1 MPAGFQSEQSCIS
14 SKRLLTVHT
23 DVPGTRDFDPQDM
36 RLRRWL
42 FGHWEAISQQCG
54 FEQVDFPVVENE
66 ELFVRKAGEEITS
79 QLYNFE
85 VGS

>member
-1 MPAGFQSEQSCIS
+1 MILELSGHACNA
-14 SKRLLTVHT
+14 
-23 DVPGTRDFDPQDM
+23 GTRDFDPQDM
-36 RLRRWL
+36 RLRSWL
-42 FGHWEAISQQCG
+42 FGHWEVVSRQCG

-85 VGS
+85 VQISF